1 MNKNKLYYCELCNYE
16 TLWKCNIEKHYE
28 TKKHKNNEIKD
39 ENNNK
44 KYKCICNKEYLH
56 RQSLYQHKK
65 TCPILNKNI
74 KEEEKNSKD
83 QIIELLLE
91 QNELLKKSGKSNDAP
106 NITNNNQTNN
116 NTINNTFNINVYLNE
131 NCKDA
136 INLSDFIKNL
146 TIDCNDLNFTQK
158 HGLIEGISNVFIK
171 HMNQLKNTE
180 RPIQCTDTKRETLY
194 IKENDVWDKKDSKE
208 KIRKAIGSV
217 TKKQTALLNDYF
229 EEQDPEWMEKEDKKD
244 EWVSLVNTLTSDINP
259 NSVCEAKILKNIA
272 KETII
277 DKE

>member
-1 MNKNKLYYCELCNYE
+1 MSKDKLYYCELCNYE
-16 TLWKCNIEKHYE
+16 TLWKCNMDKHFD
-28 TKKHKNNEIKD
+28 TKKHKNNEIKED
-39 ENNNK
+39 NNK
-44 KYKCICNKEYLH
+44 KKFKCVCNKVYFH

-65 TCPILNKNI
+65 SCPMLRNNVKND
-74 KEEEKNSKD
+74 EKNSKD

-91 QNELLKKSGKSNDAP
+91 QNELLKTSGKTIGVP
-106 NITNNNQTNN
+106 NITNNQTNN

-146 TIDCNDLNFTQK
+146 TIDCNDLDFTHK
-158 HGLIEGISNVFIK
+158 HGLIEGISNVLIK

-180 RPIQCTDTKRETLY
+180 RPIQCSDTKRETLY

-208 KIRKAIGSV
+208 KLRRAIGSV

-229 EEQDPEWMEKEDKKD
+229 EEQDPEWMDKEDKKD

-259 NSVCEAKILKNIA
+259 NSICEAKILKNIA

>member
-1 MNKNKLYYCELCNYE
+1 MGGDAAVRIDYNNY
-16 TLWKCNIEKHYE
+16 L
-28 TKKHKNNEIKD
+28 
-39 ENNNK
+39 
-44 KYKCICNKEYLH
+44 
-56 RQSLYQHKK
+56 
-65 TCPILNKNI
+65 
-74 KEEEKNSKD
+74 
-83 QIIELLLE
+83 
-91 QNELLKKSGKSNDAP
+91 
-106 NITNNNQTNN
+106 
-116 NTINNTFNINVYLNE
+116 
-131 NCKDA
+131 
-136 INLSDFIKNL
+136 
-146 TIDCNDLNFTQK
+146 IDCNDLNFTQK

-180 RPIQCTDTKRETLY
+180 RPIQCSDTKRETLY

-244 EWVSLVNTLTSDINP
+244 EWVSLVNTLTSDIKE